1 MEQSELRKVIED
13 ILEKSEIGTM
23 ATIRNNKPY
32 SRYMTFF
39 HKDLKLYTA
48 TSKETDKAEELKD
61 NPYTHVLLGYEGDGF
76 GDDYVEYEGKVA
88 ITHSEELKKELWNPH
103 MEPYFN
109 GPKDSNFIV
118 LEIEPQRILLMN
130 KQGVSPKVFEL

>member
-1 MEQSELRKVIED
+1 MEQSELRTIIEN
-13 ILEKSEIGTM
+13 ILEQSDIGTM
-23 ATIRNNKPY
+23 ATIKNNKPY

-48 TSKETDKAEELKD
+48 TSKETDKTEELKD
-61 NPYTHVLLGYEGDGF
+61 NPHTHVLLGYEGEGF
-76 GDDYVEYEGKVA
+76 GDDYVEYEGKVT
-88 ITHSEELKKELWNPH
+88 ITHSKELKKKLWNTY

-109 GPKDSNFIV
+109 GPKDPNYIV

-130 KQGVSPKVFEL
+130 KQGVSPKVLEL